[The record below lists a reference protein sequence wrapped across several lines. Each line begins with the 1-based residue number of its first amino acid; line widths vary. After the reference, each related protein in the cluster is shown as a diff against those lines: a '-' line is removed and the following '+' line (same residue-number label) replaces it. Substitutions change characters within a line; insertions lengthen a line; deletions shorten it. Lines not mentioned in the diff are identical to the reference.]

1 MPRDKVVRAHTE
13 ERGIFKTTVREYAT
27 GEKEVEIANKVTG
40 ARFTLTPEEYE
51 EFTRRFERARRQALA
66 TGKKLKPRDIDEMLK
81 EVTREREKWG
91 GFELEVEAPA
101 PEEVAPEEAGV
112 AAVEAAARA
121 EAAAR
126 KAVVAARAA
135 RRAAEEVKEAA
146 EEAREAAAAPAAP
159 PPSPPPAPAVPPIPT
174 APPAEGGRR
183 REERRGAVSV
193 PGAATA
199 PGTAPGTVPA
209 AVVPAT
215 VPGTVPAP
223 APAPPPGEEARGL
236 TSEDINAL
244 LAPLK
249 ALRWKEAKKKA
260 RQYANKAK
268 KEPLR
273 RIKEGFTALIS
284 ARYRPTTILY
294 GLAKVVTFASLA
306 IAVGVLGGW
315 IEGQLNTFVQSAPPV
330 LSPLAAIAQLLVWAL
345 GGLYQGLY
353 LLALLAAH
361 AMIATVIL
369 AATRLG
375 RSRWALVDLVAWTV
389 LSAVYAATAQAVWI
403 PLFLGFA
410 GEALFAVLVAL
421 SPAVMVVTLL
431 AVILLVIALL
441 LTGWAAAAGEWG
453 EALGKLLTIALFG
466 PLLPLIGGS
475 IQLYSLGRLTEES
488 WKCSDVAVAVLIALL
503 SIVVRFA
510 QPLAAA
516 AMMGVWIIFG
526 LVASASRDW
535 RWFRIPLAA
544 TAAFIIVSQGLDS
557 DLPAYVAIQS
567 FKALGQQLNAPGMV
581 KAATFYEGLLEM
593 TGAKV
598 RPTLMFLGNRSP

>member
-1 MPRDKVVRAHTE
+1 MPRDKVVSEHTE
-13 ERGIFKTTVREYAT
+13 ERGVFKTTVREYAT
-27 GEKEVEIANKVTG
+27 GEKEIEIVDKATG
-40 ARFTLTPEEYE
+40 ARFTLSPEEYE
-51 EFTRRFERARRQALA
+51 EFARRFEQARRQVQA
-66 TGKKLKPRDIDEMLK
+66 TGRKLKPQDIDEMLK

-91 GFELEVEAPA
+91 GFELEVEAA
-101 PEEVAPEEAGV
+101 VPEEAAAAPEEAGV

-126 KAVVAARAA
+126 KAGVAAREAKKAA
-135 RRAAEEVKEAA
+135 EEVKEVAEEVKEAA
-146 EEAREAAAAPAAP
+146 AA
-159 PPSPPPAPAVPPIPT
+159 PSPPTPPPT
-174 APPAEGGRR
+174 PPPA
-183 REERRGAVSV
+183 
-193 PGAATA
+193 AA
-199 PGTAPGTVPA
+199 
-209 AVVPAT
+209 
-215 VPGTVPAP
+215 
-223 APAPPPGEEARGL
+223 APPPGEKREGGAFVSLYEFYPVRAKEAQPTVEEAPPVTVATGL

-244 LAPLK
+244 LAPLTT
-249 ALRWKEAKKKA
+249 LRWKEAKKKA
-260 RQYANKAK
+260 GKYANKAK
-268 KEPLR
+268 REPLR

-294 GLAKVVTFASLA
+294 GLAKVVTFAALA

-315 IEGQLNTFVQSAPPV
+315 IEGQLNSFVQSTPKELYPFV
-330 LSPLAAIAQLLVWAL
+330 AIIQLVAWAL

-431 AVILLVIALL
+431 GIALLVFFLL
-441 LTGWAAAAGEWG
+441 LTGWFKGALGEMG
-453 EALGKLLTIALFG
+453 EAFGKLLTIVVFG
-466 PLLPLIGGS
+466 PLLPLVGGAV
-475 IQLYSLGRLTEES
+475 QLYSLGRLTEEA

-516 AMMGVWIIFG
+516 VLAGVWIIFG

-598 RPTLMFLGNRSP
+598 RPKLMFLGNRSP

>member
-1 MPRDKVVRAHTE
+1 MPKDKVVSEHTE

-27 GEKEVEIANKVTG
+27 GEKEVEIVDKATG
-40 ARFTLTPEEYE
+40 ARFTLSPEEYE
-51 EFTRRFERARRQALA
+51 EFARRFEQARRQVQA
-66 TGKKLKPRDIDEMLK
+66 TGKKLKPQDIDEMLK

-91 GFELEVEAPA
+91 GFELEVEAA
-101 PEEVAPEEAGV
+101 VPEEAAVAPEEAGT

-126 KAVVAARAA
+126 KAGVAAREA
-135 RRAAEEVKEAA
+135 RKAAEEVKEAA
-146 EEAREAAAAPAAP
+146 EEVKEAAPAAGA
-159 PPSPPPAPAVPPIPT
+159 PSPPTPPAP
-174 APPAEGGRR
+174 PPA
-183 REERRGAVSV
+183 
-193 PGAATA
+193 AA
-199 PGTAPGTVPA
+199 A
-209 AVVPAT
+209 A
-215 VPGTVPAP
+215 
-223 APAPPPGEEARGL
+223 APPPGEKREGGTFVSLYEFYPVRAKGAQPTVEEAPPVTVATGL
-236 TSEDINAL
+236 TSEDISAL
-244 LAPLK
+244 LAPSTT
-249 ALRWKEAKKKA
+249 LRWKEAKKKA
-260 RQYANKAK
+260 GKYANKAK
-268 KEPLR
+268 REPPR

-294 GLAKVVTFASLA
+294 GLARVVAFASLA

-315 IEGQLNTFVQSAPPV
+315 IEGQLNSFVQSTPKELYPFV
-330 LSPLAAIAQLLVWAL
+330 AIIQLVAWAL

-431 AVILLVIALL
+431 AIFLLVIALL
-441 LTGWAAAAGEWG
+441 LTGWFKGALGEAGE
-453 EALGKLLTIALFG
+453 AFGKLLTIVVFG
-466 PLLPLIGGS
+466 PLLPLVGGAV
-475 IQLYSLGRLTEES
+475 QLYSLGRLTEEA

-516 AMMGVWIIFG
+516 VLAGVWIIFG

-557 DLPAYVAIQS
+557 DLPAYVAIES

-598 RPTLMFLGNRSP
+598 RPKLMFLGNRSP

>member
-1 MPRDKVVRAHTE
+1 MMIINVFNVACSATAMPRDKVVSEHTE

-27 GEKEVEIANKVTG
+27 GEKEIEIVDKATG
-40 ARFTLTPEEYE
+40 ARFTLSPEEYE
-51 EFTRRFERARRQALA
+51 EFTRRFEQVRRQVQA
-66 TGKKLKPRDIDEMLK
+66 TGKKLKPQDIDEMLK
-81 EVTREREKWG
+81 EVTREREKW

-101 PEEVAPEEAGV
+101 PEEVAPEETGA

-126 KAVVAARAA
+126 KAGVAAREAKK
-135 RRAAEEVKEAA
+135 AAEEVKEVVEEVKEAA
-146 EEAREAAAAPAAP
+146 PAAAAPPPPPPPPAAP
-159 PPSPPPAPAVPPIPT
+159 PPPPP
-174 APPAEGGRR
+174 
-183 REERRGAVSV
+183 
-193 PGAATA
+193 
-199 PGTAPGTVPA
+199 
-209 AVVPAT
+209 
-215 VPGTVPAP
+215 
-223 APAPPPGEEARGL
+223 PPPPPSEAAGL
-236 TSEDINAL
+236 SSGDISAL
-244 LAPLK
+244 LAPLTT
-249 ALRWKEAKKKA
+249 LHWKEAKRKA
-260 RQYANKAK
+260 KQYANKAK
-268 KEPLR
+268 REPLR

-315 IEGQLNTFVQSAPPV
+315 IEGQLNSFVQSTPKELYPFV
-330 LSPLAAIAQLLVWAL
+330 AIIQLVAWAL
-345 GGLYQGLY
+345 SGLYQGLY
-353 LLALLAAH
+353 LLALMAAH
-361 AMIATVIL
+361 AMIATAIL

-389 LSAVYAATAQAVWI
+389 LSAVYATTAQAAWI
-403 PLFLGFA
+403 PLLSGFA

-421 SPAVMVVTLL
+421 SPMVVTLL
-431 AVILLVIALL
+431 GIALLVFFLL
-441 LTGWAAAAGEWG
+441 LTGWFKGALGEVG
-453 EALGKLLTIALFG
+453 EAFGKLLTIVVFG
-466 PLLPLIGGS
+466 PLLPLVGGAV
-475 IQLYSLGRLTEES
+475 QLYSLGRLTEEA

-516 AMMGVWIIFG
+516 VLAGVWIIFG

-535 RWFRIPLAA
+535 SWFRIPLAA

-557 DLPAYVAIQS
+557 DLPAYVAVQS

-598 RPTLMFLGNRSP
+598 RPKLMLLGNRSP

>member
-1 MPRDKVVRAHTE
+1 LTIINVFNVACSATAMPRDKVVSEHTE

-27 GEKEVEIANKVTG
+27 GEKEIEIEDKATG
-40 ARFTLTPEEYE
+40 ARFTLSPEEYE
-51 EFTRRFERARRQALA
+51 EFTRRFERARRQVQA
-66 TGKKLKPRDIDEMLK
+66 TGKKLKPQDIDEMLK

-91 GFELEVEAPA
+91 GFELEVEAP
-101 PEEVAPEEAGV
+101 EEVAPEEAGV

-121 EAAAR
+121 ETAAE
-126 KAVVAARAA
+126 KAGVAARAA
-135 RRAAEEVKEAA
+135 RRAAEEAKEAA
-146 EEAREAAAAPAAP
+146 EEVREAAAAPAAAP
-159 PPSPPPAPAVPPIPT
+159 PPSPPPTP
-174 APPAEGGRR
+174 PPA
-183 REERRGAVSV
+183 
-193 PGAATA
+193 AA
-199 PGTAPGTVPA
+199 
-209 AVVPAT
+209 
-215 VPGTVPAP
+215 
-223 APAPPPGEEARGL
+223 APPPGERREGGAFVSLYEFYPVRARGQPTVEEAPPVTVATGL
-236 TSEDINAL
+236 TGEDIKAL
-244 LAPLK
+244 LAPLTT
-249 ALRWKEAKKKA
+249 LRWKEAKKKA
-260 RQYANKAK
+260 GKYANKAK
-268 KEPLR
+268 REPLR

-284 ARYRPTTILY
+284 ARYRPTTVLY

-306 IAVGVLGGW
+306 IAVGILGGW
-315 IEGQLNTFVQSAPPV
+315 IEGQLNSFIQSTPKELYPFVAIIQ
-330 LSPLAAIAQLLVWAL
+330 LAAWAL
-345 GGLYQGLY
+345 SGLYQGLY

-403 PLFLGFA
+403 PLLLGFA

-421 SPAVMVVTLL
+421 SPAVMVLTLL
-431 AVILLVIALL
+431 SIALLVFFLL
-441 LTGWAAAAGEWG
+441 LTGWFKGVHGEAGE
-453 EALGKLLTIALFG
+453 AAGKLLTIVVFG
-466 PLLPLIGGS
+466 PLLPLVGGAV
-475 IQLYSLGRLTEES
+475 QLYSLGRLTEES

-516 AMMGVWIIFG
+516 ALAGVWIIFG
-526 LVASASRDW
+526 LVASGSRDW

-567 FKALGQQLNAPGMV
+567 FKALGNQLNAPGMV
-581 KAATFYEGLLEM
+581 KAATFYEGLLET

-598 RPTLMFLGNRSP
+598 RSLPMFLGNRSP